1 MQSHFMC
8 RINFAKLPP
17 GLKER
22 KEKFEGIE
30 NLKTISVLKS
40 EYPINQKITYL
51 EALNQIVSDL
61 TD

>member
-1 MQSHFMC
+1 MC
-8 RINFAKLPP
+8 RINFGKLPP

-30 NLKTISVLKS
+30 NWKTIFVLKS
-40 EYPINQKITYL
+40 EYPKNQKLSCL